1 MININRIIWIIIT
14 IVMIAITSCQKTTS
28 PRTLYLSGSM
38 PYRSDTS
45 KSHWELRLGFYIE
58 ISDTSETKMYSKNA
72 GYCIITLP
80 DSLKNRILDLA
91 LRNSFSDKKNRLYIS
106 DERYYVTYFDEYIY
120 NMRIIQDTLDRTI
133 TFKRYLIQEPL
144 RQLSYMIEDIVRHP
158 VIKDTIKFDLTKYRD
173 QTLQTILQ
181 EDTTFNIPPI
191 R

>member
-1 MININRIIWIIIT
+1 
-14 IVMIAITSCQKTTS
+14 MIAITSCQKTTS